1 MKKIPNFLWRQ
12 TAQRG
17 SVLIMSIILILL
29 LTVIGLGMISLN
41 GTQTKIAANSA
52 DALIAFQTAEG
63 VLNQAQTLVS
73 SGIYTVNN
81 FSETSPSNTGLYV
94 VQPGNAPLWT
104 TIDWTTN
111 SAVASFQGSAKTPG
125 AYIIELLPPFFSK
138 GNNKRKILAFR
149 ITARAVGPSGNTPVM
164 LQSVVQ
170 VQE

>member
-1 MKKIPNFLWRQ
+1 MKIFPRLILVR
-12 TAQRG
+12 TGQRG
-17 SVLIMSIILILL
+17 SVLIISIILILM
-29 LTVIGLGMISLN
+29 LTVLGLAMVSLN
-41 GTQTKIAANSA
+41 GTQTKIATNSA

-63 VLNQAQTLVS
+63 VLNQAQALVS
-73 SGIYTVNN
+73 AGTYTAKD
-81 FSETSPSNTGLYV
+81 FSETSPSSTGLYV

-104 TIDWTTN
+104 TIDWTAN
-111 SAVASFQGSAKTPG
+111 SAVLGFQGSANAPG
-125 AYIIELLPPFFSK
+125 AYIVELLPPFFSK